1 MSADLSRKVLGVVDG
16 GCGRRVKDALVVL
29 TIIVGALA
37 IQSPSGAA
45 QGDIATVAGTGS
57 AGFSGDGGPAT
68 SAMLDNPM
76 GVAIDGGGN
85 LYVTDWENHRVRK
98 VDAAGTITTF
108 AGNGAGPGSELGD
121 GGPAT
126 SASLA
131 APWGIAASQGSL
143 YIADWMNA
151 RVRRVD
157 AGGTIST
164 FAGTGQ
170 WSEDPGDGGP
180 AAAASLSGPTDV
192 AVDGAGNVYISEGE
206 GRRVRKVDPTGTI
219 TTVVS
224 GLWWPSGVA
233 VDATGV
239 LYIADHGGKRVYRL
253 DGSGTLA
260 VVAGT
265 GALGHTGDGGPA
277 TEAEMTPWD
286 VAVDAGGNIYLSDT
300 AGGGPEDMVSRVRMV
315 SSSSG
320 IITTVAGTGS
330 CGDPGDG
337 GPGTSAAV
345 CGAAGLAPAGNGLA
359 IAEASG
365 HRVRRLAVEQP
376 VPTTT
381 TTAPPTSTSTSTS
394 TTSTTSSST
403 STTTTTVAPTTT
415 STAAP
420 TTTST
425 VAPTTT
431 TTAPCLLASVEV
443 KSVLSMCVP

>member
-1 MSADLSRKVLGVVDG
+1 MTVTVIG
-16 GCGRRVKDALVVL
+16 
-29 TIIVGALA
+29 GALA
-37 IQSPSGAA
+37 IVSPSGAA
-45 QGDIATVAGTGS
+45 QGDIVTVTGTGS
-57 AGFSGDGGPAT
+57 PGFSGDGGPAA

-76 GVAIDGGGN
+76 GVAIDGAGD

-108 AGNGAGPGSELGD
+108 AGSGAGPGSELGD

-157 AGGTIST
+157 AGGMIST

-180 AAAASLSGPTDV
+180 AAAATLSGPTDV
-192 AVDGAGNVYISEGE
+192 AIDGAGNVYISEGD
-206 GRRVRKVDPTGTI
+206 GRRVRKVDPTGII

-239 LYIADHGGKRVYRL
+239 LYIADHGGGRVYRL

-277 TEAEMTPWD
+277 TDAKMTPWD

-330 CGDPGDG
+330 CGEPGDG

-345 CGAAGLAPAGNGLA
+345 CGAAGLALAGNGLA
-359 IAEASG
+359 MAEASG
-365 HRVRRLAVEQP
+365 HRVRSLAVEQP

-381 TTAPPTSTSTSTS
+381 TTAPSTSTSTSTS
-394 TTSTTSSST
+394 TTSTTTTLPATSTTSSST

-425 VAPTTT
+425 LAPTTT
-431 TTAPCLLASVEV
+431 TTAPCLLASVTV
-443 KSVLSMCVP
+443 TSVLSMCVP